1 MTWTAYVVLRSPA
14 QVIVMKP
21 DEVEVPGAALNEHP
35 EAGTIVLHTSVVG
48 LLNDTDA
55 NEIAYPG
62 VTPSCTEQHCELV
75 TIGWYPF
82 KVMV

>member
-1 MTWTAYVVLRSPA
+1 
-14 QVIVMKP
+14 
-21 DEVEVPGAALNEHP
+21 
-35 EAGTIVLHTSVVG
+35 VLHTSVVG